1 MASIITPSNLT
12 VTITESYQVNE
23 VAYGNEITKTFTGQG
38 KVDQRVMSIAISE
51 TGATDIIGFG
61 AADDQGEFIVADYT
75 YFRITNLDDTNFV
88 TLQITSGDTY
98 WIKLKAGESFMLM
111 DNEMDAIASSTVY
124 GAFAD
129 ITGISAGSDTAIVE
143 IEYVMVTA

>member
-1 MASIITPSNLT
+1 MASTITPSNLT

-38 KVDQRVMSIAISE
+38 KVDQRVMNIAVSE

-61 AADDQGEFIVADYT
+61 AADDQGEFIVSDYT

-98 WIKLKAGESFMLM
+98 WIKLKAGESFVLM

-129 ITGISAGSDTAIVE
+129 ITGISAGSDTNEVE